1 MYSTVKTCVQHKFH
15 TSIDGWPCPACSQG
29 CQSLH
34 VDGNFK
40 LFTYMGTWKR
50 AQPDPGLM
58 SSFFPDP
65 EVTAHR
71 DRVDTLLEK
80 RDARAVRPLPTH
92 TSRAWQPHSRLNGLK
107 FSVNGMACR
116 AILAA
121 RRGRRAR
128 TTQNCTRNSFTPGA
142 CSVSVPNQRVSVCDY
157 VLMCGSQRP
166 CVAYAGTCPHEVV
179 VGGVNI
185 IQSGE
190 QYAYAHYLLL
200 RVLTLGVA
208 VRCVHMDIACLW
220 SPWALKVHDMA
231 TPDEQGLAPWLMLR
245 KLANEGLKVSEMHSK
260 IHSADCQVLDGQAH
274 STLAGR
280 EDGEQGERIHAPLS
294 KQTNTRSMAPTGEME
309 TAHRRVARSLLDH
322 PRPNSAT
329 SSAFLHRATCCA
341 TSCAASSVAL
351 TEHVRGHNARKR
363 ANLITTL
370 VNRWKRNEL
379 RRPVDTAAYEENL
392 REREQD
398 SDEDEPRVQHHRTA
412 KLLCSYYLA

>member
-1 MYSTVKTCVQHKFH
+1 MFRAAYDMYSTVKTCVQHKFH

-128 TTQNCTRNSFTPGA
+128 TTQNCTGNSFTLRA

-309 TAHRRVARSLLDH
+309 YCTPSCRALAVG
-322 PRPNSAT
+322 PPT
-329 SSAFLHRATCCA
+329 S
-341 TSCAASSVAL
+341 
-351 TEHVRGHNARKR
+351 
-363 ANLITTL
+363 
-370 VNRWKRNEL
+370 
-379 RRPVDTAAYEENL
+379 
-392 REREQD
+392 
-398 SDEDEPRVQHHRTA
+398 
-412 KLLCSYYLA
+412 